1 MYVRFKDENASQL
14 TSLFTTCKSIKYI
27 STGKTGT
34 HCTAWLAEA
43 LCTEETA
50 LSGTPPHDPIDHR
63 HFDSLSHD
71 IVRRAAGAS
80 GLSRQVSRGV
90 PTGRGSFRGTLLWL
104 RSRAYMFADEF
115 GHLRWHFHL
124 SSYMRVVNLKDRFGE
139 NVRRLTCVGT
149 ARAMGQPV
157 RRNVDLVSSSHR
169 QYAWL
174 GVRRLVGT
182 ISQHLRTSAPT

>member
-1 MYVRFKDENASQL
+1 M
-14 TSLFTTCKSIKYI
+14 TSFAELLEPLGLVDKY
-27 STGKTGT
+27 
-34 HCTAWLAEA
+34 LEA
-43 LCTEETA
+43 FQRA
-50 LSGTPPHDPIDHR
+50 GV
-63 HFDSLSHD
+63 HFEVHY
-71 IVRRAAGAS
+71 
-80 GLSRQVSRGV
+80 
-90 PTGRGSFRGTLLWL
+90 LWL

-115 GHLRWHFHL
+115 GHLRWHVHL
-124 SSYMRVVNLKDRFGE
+124 PSCIRVVNLKDRFGE

-182 ISQHLRTSAPT
+182 ISQHLRTSAPTWTTTAYSGTRLPPAAESGPCHEKRPGEDGRH